1 MESSSGDKEENTED
15 IPGRKKS
22 KLKALKTRLFGRSKR
37 TGGEG
42 NAELSQSASD
52 ITAEKGV
59 GSEEDLV
66 CSQGM
71 MGSRAL
77 SHDSIFLADQDP
89 TDTEPARVLSQE
101 NVHSKIKALQMKLQ
115 QQKMHLGPPPLV
127 LPVRRPED
135 PGGGLE
141 DDSCPEVSGA
151 DVTSQGVFSKT
162 MFQPSSRPL
171 SPIPKPAP
179 TKYMPQ
185 FPSHPLPP
193 PVSSVPSVVEPPSDF
208 SSPAEGVSCL
218 DTSAARHRM
227 SVKPRNQRASAKKRL
242 ATTDSRLH
250 SHTLNNIDHPESVE
264 EEEQRLCAQDR
275 VILQTERG
283 EADICTTAQHLPSKS
298 PEVAPIASEV
308 APKSSGATFSPQD
321 HAPPGRAS
329 SVSSQLLRLKPQRP
343 VNVTSSERSSFIEP
357 ELKSKREGDFE
368 IQAMSP
374 DKRNVVKKT
383 RMSEDSSDQLPATSG
398 SAVTLRPSS
407 VPQQHQVVLESTRG
421 IKRPAPGSGSFHFSI
436 TTAKN
441 PLAERPRSSSF
452 VGMMEQAEA
461 RHKTTGGAEEK
472 PLLGFREKEELRD
485 SQPRG
490 SPLAVGRLKQD
501 GAPPK
506 SSVPWDRRDSLKKVE
521 AMASASKNTTTDT
534 GTLAGKEVEEAAEAQ
549 EEVQEEEGK
558 TAFGIK
564 LRSTSQTMR
573 LRSDTTSKAPA
584 CADQCD
590 KQSRQEVSANVGSVT
605 GKLPANV
612 SCASSP
618 PGDVRVTD
626 PTSSGSS
633 VPVKNN
639 LPAVGDSQAA
649 PAELPA
655 NSSGPGEVET
665 ALAVPP
671 EPQPV
676 PQTASSEVSWVSMA
690 MEKTRSLQQLFTSRF
705 PRDVAGAQTAARA
718 QAQPTNQTETL
729 IGAQMQTPTA
739 KTTTPVQAA
748 NQPSAATVRA
758 ASQALAAKPLLT
770 SEQQKTSTTS
780 AGVSREAQTSKQT
793 GDSQSHQNTTQFAS
807 QCPSHPPVQTKAWTT
822 QSPLRPSTQTE
833 TSSQFAQRSA
843 SQGLA
848 QPNLPSAQQAP
859 SSQPAP
865 WSSRGLQP
873 NNRLKPTA
881 TVSTTSSSA
890 TAPPPVSALGRGERE
905 ANVQEKE
912 GPSPS
917 GRRAAWGGSVSEKAA
932 LLGKRADWTPPS
944 GTKEVELKRAQTDVQ
959 TLDESP
965 ASTKTTPL
973 STDTQTEGKQGV
985 KPRESSPAKDPDRNL
1000 EEKWLRK
1007 NKASS
1012 SPSSSPTQSSVLQSM
1027 SGSGQPSWMELAK
1040 RKSMAWSDKTMD

>member
-1 MESSSGDKEENTED
+1 M
-15 IPGRKKS
+15 
-22 KLKALKTRLFGRSKR
+22 
-37 TGGEG
+37 
-42 NAELSQSASD
+42 
-52 ITAEKGV
+52 
-59 GSEEDLV
+59 
-66 CSQGM
+66 
-71 MGSRAL
+71 
-77 SHDSIFLADQDP
+77 
-89 TDTEPARVLSQE
+89 
-101 NVHSKIKALQMKLQ
+101 
-115 QQKMHLGPPPLV
+115 
-127 LPVRRPED
+127 
-135 PGGGLE
+135 
-141 DDSCPEVSGA
+141 
-151 DVTSQGVFSKT
+151 
-162 MFQPSSRPL
+162 
-171 SPIPKPAP
+171 
-179 TKYMPQ
+179 
-185 FPSHPLPP
+185 
-193 PVSSVPSVVEPPSDF
+193 
-208 SSPAEGVSCL
+208 
-218 DTSAARHRM
+218 
-227 SVKPRNQRASAKKRL
+227 
-242 ATTDSRLH
+242 
-250 SHTLNNIDHPESVE
+250 E

-321 HAPPGRAS
+321 HAPPGGAS

-506 SSVPWDRRDSLKKVE
+506 CSVPWDRRDSLKKVE

-618 PGDVRVTD
+618 PGDVRVTGECF
-626 PTSSGSS
+626 TRLIG
-633 VPVKNN
+633 VK
-639 LPAVGDSQAA
+639 
-649 PAELPA
+649 
-655 NSSGPGEVET
+655 
-665 ALAVPP
+665 
-671 EPQPV
+671 
-676 PQTASSEVSWVSMA
+676 
-690 MEKTRSLQQLFTSRF
+690 RF
-705 PRDVAGAQTAARA
+705 P
-718 QAQPTNQTETL
+718 
-729 IGAQMQTPTA
+729 
-739 KTTTPVQAA
+739 
-748 NQPSAATVRA
+748 
-758 ASQALAAKPLLT
+758 
-770 SEQQKTSTTS
+770 
-780 AGVSREAQTSKQT
+780 
-793 GDSQSHQNTTQFAS
+793 
-807 QCPSHPPVQTKAWTT
+807 
-822 QSPLRPSTQTE
+822 LRFTY
-833 TSSQFAQRSA
+833 
-843 SQGLA
+843 
-848 QPNLPSAQQAP
+848 
-859 SSQPAP
+859 
-865 WSSRGLQP
+865 
-873 NNRLKPTA
+873 
-881 TVSTTSSSA
+881 
-890 TAPPPVSALGRGERE
+890 
-905 ANVQEKE
+905 
-912 GPSPS
+912 
-917 GRRAAWGGSVSEKAA
+917 
-932 LLGKRADWTPPS
+932 
-944 GTKEVELKRAQTDVQ
+944 
-959 TLDESP
+959 
-965 ASTKTTPL
+965 
-973 STDTQTEGKQGV
+973 
-985 KPRESSPAKDPDRNL
+985 
-1000 EEKWLRK
+1000 
-1007 NKASS
+1007 
-1012 SPSSSPTQSSVLQSM
+1012 
-1027 SGSGQPSWMELAK
+1027 
-1040 RKSMAWSDKTMD
+1040 